1 MKKKIMLLMAAF
13 AMTMAANAQFQQ
25 GKGYIGASLTGLDLH
40 YNGADKFCLGVEA
53 KGGYLF
59 MDNLMGLAFTS
70 IEHKGDKNTT
80 NNFMVG
86 VGARYYIIQNGL
98 YLGVNAKYV
107 HANQKLEQTV
117 ADVRTVTDPNTGLP
131 YLEPYTTTKKV
142 KSHYNDIMPGLEVG
156 YAFYINR
163 SVTIEPAIYYDQ
175 SFKHSDYSTI
185 GLKVGVGVYL
195 FDD

>member
-1 MKKKIMLLMAAF
+1 MLLMAAF
-13 AMTMAANAQFQQ
+13 AVTMASHAQFQQ
-25 GKGYIGASLTGLDLH
+25 GKGYIGASLTGLDMH
-40 YNGADKFCLGVEA
+40 YNGADKFNLGFEA

-70 IEHKGDKNTT
+70 VEHKGHKNTT

-86 VGARYYIIQNGL
+86 AGARYYIIQNGL
-98 YLGVNAKYV
+98 YLGVNAKFV
-107 HANQKLEQTV
+107 HASTKIEESTTV
-117 ADVRTVTDPNTGLP
+117 PDIDPVTERTVT
-131 YLEPYTTTKKV
+131 TKHKT
-142 KSHYNDIMPGLEVG
+142 HYNDVMPGLEVG

-175 SFKHSDYSTI
+175 SFKKSDYSTV
-185 GLKVGVGVYL
+185 GLKVGIGVYL

>member
-1 MKKKIMLLMAAF
+1 MKKTIMLLMAAF
-13 AMTMAANAQFQQ
+13 AVTMAANAQFQQ
-25 GKGYIGASLTGLDLH
+25 GKGYVGASLTGLDLH
-40 YNGADKFCLGVEA
+40 YNGADKFNLGFEA

-70 IEHKGDKNTT
+70 VEHKGDKNTT

-86 VGARYYIIQNGL
+86 AGARYYIIQNGL
-98 YLGVNAKYV
+98 YLGVNGKFV
-107 HANQKLEQTV
+107 HASQKLEQTEI
-117 ADVRTVTDPNTGLP
+117 DPNTEQP
-131 YLEPYTTTKKV
+131 CTKKV
-142 KSHYNDIMPGLEVG
+142 KSHYNDVMPGLEIG